1 MDGWMDG
8 MAWKRDGMAWKR
20 GMGMGCED
28 REEGGDVD
36 DSVDGGDVDDPVAS
50 QRIQAGAAPGPRQH
64 RGHAG

>member
-8 MAWKRDGMAWKR
+8 MVWKR

-64 RGHAG
+64 HGHAD